1 LHYGKRA
8 GADGGRDE
16 TGGDASGSLP
26 GIVANPAGRE
36 AA

>member
-1 LHYGKRA
+1 LRYGKRA

-16 TGGDASGSLP
+16 TGGDAPDSLP
-26 GIVANPAGRE
+26 GIMANPAGSE